1 MNLYT
6 MGMFTPER
14 RNEALMCISLM
25 DFDGKDEMLS
35 RLREGAI

>member
-1 MNLYT
+1 MSLYN

-14 RNEALMCISLM
+14 KDEALMCISLM
-25 DFDGKDEMLS
+25 DFDGKDELIS